1 MRKNQ
6 PSSARQPPG
15 AARGV
20 LAPFHLPGVAC
31 SSSPSNDCATVLMGR
46 SRGPGGG
53 SLLAEREVSSLPSI
67 SLPPKAAQGGFA
79 TALPRE
85 RRTIYKR
92 ITLCYTAGETEA
104 SAVGQCSEAVI
115 AGVS

>member
-1 MRKNQ
+1 
-6 PSSARQPPG
+6 
-15 AARGV
+15 
-20 LAPFHLPGVAC
+20 
-31 SSSPSNDCATVLMGR
+31 MGR

-85 RRTIYKR
+85 QRTIYKR

-104 SAVGQCSEAVI
+104 SDVGQCSEAVI
-115 AGVS
+115 AGVSYSRASALVSEGGFLWPHGKKNWLCSSVS